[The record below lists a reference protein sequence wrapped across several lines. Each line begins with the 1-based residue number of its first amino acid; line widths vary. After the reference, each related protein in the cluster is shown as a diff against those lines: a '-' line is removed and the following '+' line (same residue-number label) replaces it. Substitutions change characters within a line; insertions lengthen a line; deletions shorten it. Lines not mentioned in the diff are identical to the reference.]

1 MNLKPSPSRLSK
13 QKQRLAWLMNIH
25 HPRNPTPA
33 TPPTPRTHPEAR
45 VLQGPPSQEEAIL
58 REV

>member
-1 MNLKPSPSRLSK
+1 MNLKPSPSQLSK

-33 TPPTPRTHPEAR
+33 PPRTHPEAR